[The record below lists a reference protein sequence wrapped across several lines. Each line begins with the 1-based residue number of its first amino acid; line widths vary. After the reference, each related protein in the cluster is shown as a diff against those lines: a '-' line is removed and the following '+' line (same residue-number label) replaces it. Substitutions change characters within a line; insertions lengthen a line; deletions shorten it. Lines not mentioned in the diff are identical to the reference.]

1 MWKGTR
7 PIKTTTICVIDV
19 VRQTTMP
26 VNADLKRQSA
36 TIVVNA
42 DTLKQFAEVVKSQI
56 VLNQKEMNVNHTNVI
71 VQES

>member
-1 MWKGTR
+1 MEKNVT
-7 PIKTTTICVIDV
+7 TTTICVIEV

-26 VNADLKRQSA
+26 VIADLKRQSA
-36 TIVVNA
+36 TIVVNT

-56 VLNQKEMNVNHTNVI
+56 VLNQEETNVNHTNVI